1 MAEDV
6 QLVPTL
12 GLLTAVAHDDDV
24 LEGVISLVVVESK
37 HVGPPLSFDV
47 FSGFVS
53 HSDDVLITTKK
64 CYFVDLI
71 IMVLSTF
78 E

>member
-24 LEGVISLVVVESK
+24 LEGVISPVVVKSK
-37 HVGPPLSFDV
+37 HVDPPLF
-47 FSGFVS
+47 FY
-53 HSDDVLITTKK
+53 VL
-64 CYFVDLI
+64 
-71 IMVLSTF
+71 
-78 E
+78 